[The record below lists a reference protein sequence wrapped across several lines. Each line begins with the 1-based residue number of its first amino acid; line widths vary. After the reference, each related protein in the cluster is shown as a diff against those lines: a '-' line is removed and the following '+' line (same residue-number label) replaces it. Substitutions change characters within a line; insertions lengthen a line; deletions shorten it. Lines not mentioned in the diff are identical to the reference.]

1 MNTVIEV
8 EIKTAY
14 GNERIYPTNEAGRKL
29 ARLIGSKTFT
39 RESIALA
46 KELGFSF
53 QVIQEEL

>member
-1 MNTVIEV
+1 MTTIIEV

-29 ARLIGSKTFT
+29 ARLVGSKTFT
-39 RESIALA
+39 REVVSLA

-53 QVIQEEL
+53 QVRQEVL

>member
-1 MNTVIEV
+1 MNTIIEV

-29 ARLIGSKTFT
+29 ARLVGSKTFT
-39 RESIALA
+39 RDIIALA

-53 QVIQEEL
+53 QVKQEEI